1 MLSIQGY
8 QLLTLNELFLAT
20 RPRILALLRRLLV
33 MRLEYGRFLLA
44 VQFSKDI
51 AVFLLKLATYLLEM
65 RRVSRFP
72 VLWVILARHH
82 PLLVWLQEH
91 GLVLQD
97 V

>member
-44 VQFSKDI
+44 VQ
-51 AVFLLKLATYLLEM
+51 VLAC
-65 RRVSRFP
+65 VN
-72 VLWVILARHH
+72 A
-82 PLLVWLQEH
+82 
-91 GLVLQD
+91 
-97 V
+97 